1 MAKEIDPS
9 ASVAALFATRL
20 RRLRLN
26 AGLTQAQLGR
36 QAHTHSTRINQ
47 IERTTG
53 AKPTLELTRAL
64 DEAVGADDLLVE
76 LWPYIQQEVFPY
88 WSRAVMERLERATD
102 IRQYAG
108 STIPGLLQ
116 TEGYARA
123 LLSLGRTLESVE
135 QLEERVAARLG
146 RQVRLHQADG
156 PKLWAILDESVL
168 VRPIGD
174 GDEMHD
180 QLARLLETAR
190 HPRITLQVLPL
201 SSGGHSLMGRSLT
214 LAKLPNGSESAYVEV
229 ADFGQLFDEPA
240 EVTAYSVTYDRLRA
254 LSLPPSMSLDL
265 IRSVMEGTRHAERIP
280 SRSERRRLA
289 QVQLQQSGG
298 RRVRRGQRHLPRPR
312 PRP

>member
-1 MAKEIDPS
+1 M
-9 ASVAALFATRL
+9 AALFATRL

-53 AKPTLELTRAL
+53 ARPTLELTRAL
-64 DEAVGADDLLVE
+64 DEAVGADDLLVD

-88 WSRAVMERLERATD
+88 WSRAVLERLERATD
-102 IRQYAG
+102 IRQ
-108 STIPGLLQ
+108 
-116 TEGYARA
+116 
-123 LLSLGRTLESVE
+123 
-135 QLEERVAARLG
+135 
-146 RQVRLHQADG
+146 
-156 PKLWAILDESVL
+156 
-168 VRPIGD
+168 
-174 GDEMHD
+174 
-180 QLARLLETAR
+180 
-190 HPRITLQVLPL
+190 
-201 SSGGHSLMGRSLT
+201 
-214 LAKLPNGSESAYVEV
+214 LPNGSESAYVEV
-229 ADFGQLFDEPA
+229 ADFGQLFDAPE

-265 IRSVMEGTRHAERIP
+265 IRSVMEGTHHAERIP

-298 RRVRRGQRHLPRPR
+298 RRVRRGQRQLPRPR